1 MATDLFRVSLLLYSD
16 TFASFISHC
25 RKSTLY
31 SAGPWWKSLSSI
43 VFCGDIIW
51 RRKNLHKTLR
61 VAYISLTRCY
71 ISVIKSLIAAYN
83 VTMAKMT
90 ASYRGRCV
98 YLERWPCTAYNNH
111 QHYHYRELLQRLP
124 WLLCRPIAMKTI

>member
-16 TFASFISHC
+16 NFASFISHC
-25 RKSTLY
+25 RKLTLY
-31 SAGPWWKSLSSI
+31 SAGLWWKSLSSI

-51 RRKNLHKTLR
+51 RRKNLHKTLL

-90 ASYRGRCV
+90 ASYRGECIWNAGRVPPITVVNTTTIVSCCCGCHGYFV
-98 YLERWPCTAYNNH
+98 G
-111 QHYHYRELLQRLP
+111 LLR
-124 WLLCRPIAMKTI
+124 